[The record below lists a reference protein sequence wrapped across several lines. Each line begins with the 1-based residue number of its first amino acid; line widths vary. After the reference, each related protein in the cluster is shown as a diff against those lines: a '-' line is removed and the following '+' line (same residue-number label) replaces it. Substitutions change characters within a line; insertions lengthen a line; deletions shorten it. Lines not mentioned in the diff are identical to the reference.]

1 MNALL
6 TCLEPS
12 EPELAILAQQQ
23 AKSDVLLFITT
34 NVKAARKRLLRFRTA
49 FLKARPYNVFV
60 VVTFDAA
67 VKSHV
72 QQIDLDGVTMDH
84 YYFGLDAVVT
94 LGYPN
99 KGTIRPFKLI
109 PGNSD
114 LITLLFRKL
123 EPQFQHY
130 WFLEDDVEYTGDATY
145 LFGDLS
151 KRKGDLLATHLAPG
165 YDEWAYAAERR
176 TPGCDPDDNW
186 LIFLPFYRVSA
197 DALDTIDA
205 YYRKGWAGHHENTW
219 ATILIH
225 AGRTII
231 DIGGQGDYVAEA
243 DRNKHYYGHARDRFD
258 KNGSFGTLHIRLWPG
273 RRKNVLWHPVKP
285 FGAWAKQR
293 KKRFISQ
300 FQWVLARLSKPKP

>member
-1 MNALL
+1 MNALIA
-6 TCLEPS
+6 CLDPS
-12 EPELAILAQQQ
+12 ETTPAIPARQQ

-34 NVKAARKRLLRFRTA
+34 NVKLVRKRLLRFRAA
-49 FLKARPYNVFV
+49 FLKARPYNHFA

-67 VKSHV
+67 ATSHV
-72 QQIDLDGVTMDH
+72 RQIDLDGVTVDH
-84 YYFGLDAVVT
+84 YIFGVDAVDT

-99 KGTIRPFKLI
+99 KGAARPFKLI

-123 EPQFQHY
+123 QPQFRHY
-130 WFLEDDVEYTGDATY
+130 WFLEDDVEYTGDPVY
-145 LFGDLS
+145 LFGDLN

-165 YDEWAYAAERR
+165 YDEWAYAATRR
-176 TPGCDPDDNW
+176 MPGSDPDDNW
-186 LIFLPFYRVSA
+186 LIFLPFYRISA
-197 DALDTIDA
+197 EALDTIDA
-205 YYRKGWAGHHENTW
+205 YYHKGWDGHHENMW

-243 DRNKHYYGHARDRFD
+243 DRNKHYYGHARDGFD
-258 KNGSFGTLHIRLWPG
+258 KNGSFGTLHIRLFPG
-273 RRKNVLWHPVKP
+273 RRKDVLWHPVKP
-285 FGAWAKQR
+285 FRAWARQR

-300 FQWVLARLSKPKP
+300 CQWIRARLCKT

>member
-1 MNALL
+1 MNAQIALL
-6 TCLEPS
+6 RPS
-12 EPELAILAQQQ
+12 ETALANITQQQ

-34 NVKAARKRLLRFRTA
+34 NIKLARKRLLRFRTA
-49 FLKARPYNVFV
+49 FLNAQPYNCFA

-67 VKSHV
+67 ATSHV
-72 QQIDLDGVTMDH
+72 RQINLRGVIIDH
-84 YYFGLDAVVT
+84 YIFGVDAVET

-99 KGTIRPFKLI
+99 KGAARPFKLI

-114 LITLLFRKL
+114 LITLIFRKL
-123 EPQFQHY
+123 QPQFQHY
-130 WFLEDDVEYTGDATY
+130 WFLEDDVEYTGDPAY

-151 KRKGDLLATHLAPG
+151 RRKGDLLATHLAPG
-165 YDEWAYAAERR
+165 YGQWAYAALRQA
-176 TPGCDPDDNW
+176 PNCDPDDDW

-205 YYRKGWAGHHENTW
+205 YYHNGWDGHHENMW
-219 ATILIH
+219 ATILMH
-225 AGRTII
+225 AGRTIV

-243 DRNKHYYGHARDRFD
+243 DRNKHYYGHARDGFH

-285 FGAWAKQR
+285 LGAWARQR
-293 KKRFISQ
+293 KKRLISQ
-300 FQWVLARLSKPKP
+300 FKWVWASFSKA